1 MLTNMIILLI
11 IVAIIAGASIKL
23 IHDRRKGTPCSG
35 CPYSGLVSK
44 DCNCDLK
51 TSKN

>member
-35 CPYSGLVSK
+35 CPYSGLDNQSCK
-44 DCNCDLK
+44 CSDHNLG
-51 TSKN
+51 